1 MHFHYEL
8 FAEIVRDLAK
18 TVASLPET
26 DVAHRAVLREAAE
39 ALAAA
44 LQARQQSGTDDT
56 AGLTPQEEVR
66 LLHIME

>member
-1 MHFHYEL
+1 MSYSRRL
-8 FAEIVRDLAK
+8 CATWRRQ
-18 TVASLPET
+18 SLSAET